1 MTMRAR
7 ANLRSKLLVSA
18 VAALVAGLSYS
29 AYAGDPVKTRSEY
42 DRPGRQIDESIPV
55 KHGDGTKQFGRA
67 AEDGGKTVKTRGSYD
82 RPGRELDKDQGGNPA
97 KAHKPIEQ

>member
-1 MTMRAR
+1 MAMRAR

-29 AYAGDPVKTRSEY
+29 AFAGDPVKTRSEY
-42 DRPGRQIDESIPV
+42 DRPGRQIDESTPV

-67 AEDGGKTVKTRGSYD
+67 ADDGSKPVKTRGTYD
-82 RPGRELDKDQGGNPA
+82 RPGRELDKGQGGNKA
-97 KAHKPIEQ
+97 KAYKPVEE